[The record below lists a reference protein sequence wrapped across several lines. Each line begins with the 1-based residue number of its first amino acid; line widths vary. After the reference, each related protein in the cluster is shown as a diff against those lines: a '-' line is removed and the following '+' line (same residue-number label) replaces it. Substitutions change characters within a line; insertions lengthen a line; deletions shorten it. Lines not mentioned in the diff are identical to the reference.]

1 MSYLPESHFLMTQVT
16 SDRRRPIQIVSWRG
30 QGQRE
35 AQGPMVPFPGSNL
48 EAAAQKSLDSG
59 ALAVQFLHL
68 ESQNE
73 VLCQK
78 NKIPK
83 PKLERPILVP

>member
-1 MSYLPESHFLMTQVT
+1 MT
-16 SDRRRPIQIVSWRG
+16 SDRRRPIQIVSRRG

-35 AQGPMVPFPGSNL
+35 AQGPTVPFSGSDL

-59 ALAVQFLHL
+59 ALAAQFLHSEL
-68 ESQNE
+68 RNE
-73 VLCQK
+73 VLYQK